1 MTLHAMTNFKWSV
14 LVACLI
20 TVCSSPL
27 TANEKT
33 CKMLENPTFDRVLR
47 GEKYVPA
54 TKKSFLELR
63 ELKLSGDM
71 LTLGGRQLRVNRR
84 NEYEGFFNILCK
96 KNMNDWSPCGDITGK
111 IVLRRLNENSI
122 DGVLHTP
129 WMWGRGLP
137 PLTDVQYSCS
147 SSGKTVKAESVS
159 SKEKRTVVSDFI
171 KDVFKSLALKER
183 REVQVIL
190 KKDGL
195 YASSIDGLYGKGTRK
210 AITGFAKQ
218 NGYSVA
224 NNRAV
229 STTLSAILEQG
240 KTNKQ
245 TEVVVSATVELNQN
259 QNEQPKPSNDTSSS
273 TVKTVTL
280 DKKSETTI
288 AAKSAGSLEVS
299 SDNILSLAASAEAYE
314 TKWQSVSSAE
324 EAVLV
329 ANEVQAN
336 VAMFIAIREVIEKQ
350 PETMRDRVLG
360 AVDQKIASLQAQRN
374 LITRE
379 LTSKFSTP
387 IKPTNVNLGVSAFRA
402 ADTFPR
408 VPYYVPGTT
417 EIGEML
423 VIPRVSNDGYLNYQF
438 DFIDPTASYDNVR
451 DSLLVPHDAIH
462 LLIESMGKIDE
473 WTVIAQENNVTR
485 RLAKTAACIPVDGC
499 EVKQAGSSSTEVI
512 FQIYEDGS
520 TSGRIQLN
528 KGKFNV
534 GYNMSVESSILLQAY
549 LIYMKEVGA
558 EEFNIGVMSDSEVLD
573 LFE

>member
-1 MTLHAMTNFKWSV
+1 MYT
-14 LVACLI
+14 
-20 TVCSSPL
+20 
-27 TANEKT
+27 
-33 CKMLENPTFDRVLR
+33 
-47 GEKYVPA
+47 
-54 TKKSFLELR
+54 
-63 ELKLSGDM
+63 
-71 LTLGGRQLRVNRR
+71 LTLTGDNLKHGGNEVKINRKGEWIWGFRVKC
-84 NEYEGFFNILCK
+84 EKNI
-96 KNMNDWSPCGDITGK
+96 NGWSPCGTPTSKITLFRSGNDELKGK
-111 IVLRRLNENSI
+111 IWV
-122 DGVLHTP
+122 P
-129 WMWGRGLP
+129 WEYQQRYVPIIHL
-137 PLTDVQYSCS
+137 QYSCS

-190 KKDGL
+190 KEDGF
-195 YASSIDGLYGKGTRK
+195 YSSSIDGLYGKGTRK

-218 NGYSVA
+218 NGYSIA

-288 AAKSAGSLEVS
+288 AAKSAGSSEVS

-387 IKPTNVNLGVSAFRA
+387 IKPTNANLGVSAFRA

-417 EIGEML
+417 EIGETL
-423 VIPRVSNDGYLNYQF
+423 VIPRVSNDGYLNYHF
-438 DFIDPTASYDNVR
+438 DFIDPTASYDSVR

-462 LLIESMGKIDE
+462 LLIEGMGKIDE

-499 EVKQAGSSSTEVI
+499 EVKQEGASSTEVI

-558 EEFNIGVMSDSEVLD
+558 EEFNIGVMSDSELLE

>member
-1 MTLHAMTNFKWSV
+1 MALLITTNFKWSL
-14 LVACLI
+14 LVACLL
-20 TVCSSPL
+20 TVWSTS
-27 TANEKT
+27 TSANKKT
-33 CKMLENPTFDRVLR
+33 CTMINTSNFSGLERA
-47 GEKYVPA
+47 EKYKSN
-54 TKKSFLELR
+54 TKKEFSNLYT
-63 ELKLSGDM
+63 
-71 LTLGGRQLRVNRR
+71 LTLTGDSLKHGGNEVKINRKG
-84 NEYEGFFNILCK
+84 EWIWGFQVECEKNI
-96 KNMNDWSPCGDITGK
+96 NGWSPCGTPYSKITIFRSGNDELKGK
-111 IVLRRLNENSI
+111 IWV
-122 DGVLHTP
+122 P
-129 WMWGRGLP
+129 WEYQQRYMP
-137 PLTDVQYSCS
+137 IIPLQYSCS
-147 SSGKTVKAESVS
+147 SSRKIVKVTSPS
-159 SKEKRTVVSDFI
+159 SGEQQTVVRDFI
-171 KDVFKSLALKER
+171 KDVFKSLALNER

-190 KKDGL
+190 KKDGF
-195 YASSIDGLYGKGTRK
+195 YASSIDGLYGKGTRR
-210 AITGFAKQ
+210 AIADFAKQ

-273 TVKTVTL
+273 TVKTVPL
-280 DKKSETTI
+280 NKKSETTI

-299 SDNILSLAASAEAYE
+299 SDNIVSLAASAEAYE
-314 TKWQSVSSAE
+314 TKWQSVSSPE

-336 VAMFIAIREVIEKQ
+336 VAMFIAIRGVIEKQ

-374 LITRE
+374 LITRV

-387 IKPTNVNLGVSAFRA
+387 IKPTNANLGVSAFRA

-438 DFIDPTASYDNVR
+438 DFIDPTASYDSVR

-473 WTVIAQENNVTR
+473 WTIIAQENNVTR

-499 EVKQAGSSSTEVI
+499 EVKQAGASSTEVI